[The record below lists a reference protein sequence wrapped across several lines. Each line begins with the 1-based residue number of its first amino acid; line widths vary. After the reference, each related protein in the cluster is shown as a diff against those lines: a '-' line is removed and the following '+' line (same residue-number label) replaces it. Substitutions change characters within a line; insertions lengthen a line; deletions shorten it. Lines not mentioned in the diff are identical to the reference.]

1 MFFFVGDAVKS
12 LLAKRQ
18 QSILSNLQQAKERA
32 AETERLFLEAQE
44 KLKKASDQVLEI
56 SLQADRSIEEQNK
69 KSQNQFSADLQKL
82 QESQESTLES
92 QQQKIQKQIS
102 QKILISSIQKV
113 DQKFRKGFDRKTQK
127 TVNALAMDL
136 LRNL

>member
-32 AETERLFLEAQE
+32 AETERLFFQAQE

-56 SLQADRSIEEQNK
+56 SLQADQSIEEQNK
-69 KSQNQFSADLQKL
+69 KSQNQFFADLQKL
-82 QESQESTLES
+82 QELQESTLES

-113 DQKFRKGFDRKTQK
+113 NQKFRKGFDKKTQK